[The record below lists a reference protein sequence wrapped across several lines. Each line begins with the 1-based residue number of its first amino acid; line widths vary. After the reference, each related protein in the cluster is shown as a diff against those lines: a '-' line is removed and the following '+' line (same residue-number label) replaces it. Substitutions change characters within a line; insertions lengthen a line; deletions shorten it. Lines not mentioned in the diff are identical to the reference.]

1 MKKVSLSGS
10 VRKSVGK
17 KDAKLM
23 RREGF
28 VPGVV
33 YGNNEQTHF
42 SLKET
47 DLNKVVFTPNTY
59 IIDLNIEGKNIQSY
73 IKEIQVHP
81 VTDRV
86 LHVDFQEIVEGKEVK
101 INIPIILT
109 GLAKGVQNGGKLIQN
124 FRSLTALAL
133 VDKLPDTIEIDVT
146 ALKIGGKVRVNEIE
160 IDGVSF
166 LNPEGAV
173 VAAVQMARGASEDDD
188 EEEVAATEEA
198 TEEA

>member
-23 RREGF
+23 RREGL
-28 VPGVV
+28 VPCVV
-33 YGNNEQTHF
+33 YGNKEQIHF
-42 SLKET
+42 SVKEANV
-47 DLNKVVFTPNTY
+47 NKVVFTPNTY
-59 IIDLNIEGKNIQSY
+59 IIDLDVEGKKALAF

-81 VTDRV
+81 VTDKV
-86 LHVDFQEIVEGKEVK
+86 LHVDFQEVVEGKEVK
-101 INIPIILT
+101 INIPVILT

-146 ALKIGGKVRVNEIE
+146 ALKIGGKIRVNEIE

-173 VAAVQMARGASEDDD
+173 VAAVQMARGASEDD
-188 EEEVAATEEA
+188 EEETEEVAEEA
-198 TEEA
+198 AEA